1 MKLRRGDG
9 RRPATAVPK
18 ARSID
23 LQRRLRLRVIGATPW
38 VVGIAA
44 PPATAA
50 MKTNARI
57 VIAGSGRGGIA
68 VAIRLMERL
77 DGVSMTIIDF
87 LLPLTALLKR
97 QPN

>member
-1 MKLRRGDG
+1 MKLRLGDG

-18 ARSID
+18 ACSAD
-23 LQRRLRLRVIGATPW
+23 LQRSLGQRAMGATPW
-38 VVGIAA
+38 VADLAA

-50 MKTNARI
+50 MKTNAGI
-57 VIAGSGRGGIA
+57 VIAGGGLGGIA
-68 VAIRLMERL
+68 VASRQMKRL
-77 DGVSMTIIDF
+77 DGASVAIIDA